1 MLNIYLSDS
10 VKMCYAILES
20 RQQKELFLEKIFFV
34 TFERYKI
41 MYVTHLMLQLCPIP
55 LVKGSMAPKRINQGL
70 LLYNI
75 FAKDFDVNKL
85 FFRIFLPS
93 QSTLFFWHGRS
104 P

>member
-1 MLNIYLSDS
+1 MFKNIGSIDFEIFSGSSQGQFFMLNIYLSDS

-70 LLYNI
+70 LL
-75 FAKDFDVNKL
+75 
-85 FFRIFLPS
+85 
-93 QSTLFFWHGRS
+93 
-104 P
+104 